1 MFNQQDSSN
10 VSAYKKG
17 IAGGGGPPT
26 KNDREDINPYDINMM
41 STPKEE
47 SK

>member
-1 MFNQQDSSN
+1 MFSPSDPNG
-10 VSAYKKG
+10 VPAYKKG
-17 IAGGGGPPT
+17 SVGGGGPPT
-26 KNDREDINPYDINMM
+26 KNDREDTNPYDINMM